1 MRTRR
6 LAFRAY
12 AQFVDQRVTEY
23 IGIYDAD
30 STIIG
35 EVSYW
40 IGARLGRRHCSLCDI
55 THGVFT
61 EKAEWR
67 LFRERLHVP
76 FTTFHRNDAPSGALA
91 AAGGSFPCVL
101 ARRNDHF
108 TVVLGPV
115 DLDSMNG
122 SPEVLINRLRVLEEL

>member
-1 MRTRR
+1 M
-6 LAFRAY
+6 
-12 AQFVDQRVTEY
+12 TEY

-61 EKAEWR
+61 EKAEWK
-67 LFRERLHVP
+67 LCRERLHVP
-76 FTTFHRNDAPSGALA
+76 FTTFHRNDAPADALVTA
-91 AAGGSFPCVL
+91 KGSFPCIL
-101 ARRNDHF
+101 ARRNEQL
-108 TVVLGPV
+108 TVVLRPA
-115 DLDSMNG
+115 DLELLDG
-122 SPEVLINRLRVLEEL
+122 SPEALMNRLLMLEGR

>member
-1 MRTRR
+1 MPTD
-6 LAFRAY
+6 RAY
-12 AQFVDQRVTEY
+12 AQIVERSVTEF

-40 IGARLGRRHCSLCDI
+40 IGARIGRRHCALCDI

-61 EKAEWR
+61 EKAEWKMC
-67 LFRERLHVP
+67 RERLPVP
-76 FTTFHRNDAPSGALA
+76 FTTFHRNDAPDEVLA
-91 AAGGSFPCVL
+91 TAKGSFPCVL
-101 ARRNDHF
+101 VRRNNQLA
-108 TVVLGPV
+108 VVLRPT

-122 SPEVLINRLRVLEEL
+122 SPEVLINRLRALEGL

>member
-1 MRTRR
+1 M
-6 LAFRAY
+6 
-12 AQFVDQRVTEY
+12 TEY

-61 EKAEWR
+61 ERAEWK
-67 LFRERLHVP
+67 LCRERLHVP
-76 FTTFHRNDAPSGALA
+76 FVTFHRNDAPPDVLSVAE
-91 AAGGSFPCVL
+91 GSFPCIL
-101 ARRNDHF
+101 ARRNEQL
-108 TVVLGPV
+108 TLVLRPA
-115 DLDSMNG
+115 DLELLDG
-122 SPEVLINRLRVLEEL
+122 SPEALMNRLLVLEGR